1 MIKIV
6 ATRCQILRLKCTKFS
21 FGWGSAPDP
30 AGGAYSAPLDPLA
43 GLRGPTSKG
52 RGRDPT
58 PSHPL
63 IHISGYAADVKGR
76 HLPATDLLSQKR
88 RKEMFY
94 LHAQG

>member
-1 MIKIV
+1 LCRYKR
-6 ATRCQILRLKCTKFS
+6 ALT
-21 FGWGSAPDP
+21 
-30 AGGAYSAPLDPLA
+30 
-43 GLRGPTSKG
+43 GLRGPTSKGGDGKEEGEGRGREREGSLGEG